1 MIIDSHCHAG
11 TGDGFTGP
19 WDTRADLGR
28 YHEWCREA
36 GISHSVLFAPF
47 HSDNRVANAEVARL
61 VMANPRRFSGYVFVN
76 SVRDAGRV
84 LPMVSHHVRRH
95 GFRGIKCHRY
105 DGRISREVCEAARR
119 LRIPVLYD
127 VMGDVASIDLFAP
140 EYPEVAFIIP
150 HLGSFADDWKA
161 QRAFL
166 DPLSR
171 LPNVFTDTSGVRR
184 FDLLEEALQRAG
196 AGKILYGSDGPWL
209 HPGVE
214 LSKILALRMSA
225 GDRQLVLAGNW
236 LRLTR
241 QHDSF
246 RRSILAFSGGANLQ
260 GPVRHTEA
268 SGCALQASSFRP
280 NR

>member
-19 WDTRADLGR
+19 WDTRADLRQYLG
-28 YHEWCREA
+28 WCREA
-36 GISHSVLFAPF
+36 GVSHSVLFAPF
-47 HSDNRVANAEVARL
+47 HSDNRVANEEVARL
-61 VMANPRRFSGYVFVN
+61 VTANPRRFSGYVFVN

-84 LPMVSHHVRRH
+84 FPMVAHHVRQH

-105 DGRISREVCEAARR
+105 DGRITREICETARR

-127 VMGDVASIDLFAP
+127 VMGDVSSIDLFAP
-140 EYPEVAFIIP
+140 EYPEVSFIIP

-161 QRAFL
+161 QRAFV

-184 FDLLEEALQRAG
+184 FDLLEEALRRAG

-214 LSKILALRMSA
+214 LSKIHALKLTA
-225 GDRQLVLAGNW
+225 AERQLVLSGNW
-236 LRLTR
+236 RRLTGR
-241 QHDSF
+241 
-246 RRSILAFSGGANLQ
+246 RRSVGSPLLAFSRGTNL
-260 GPVRHTEA
+260 
-268 SGCALQASSFRP
+268 
-280 NR
+280 